1 MSAVEIRSRSERRLK
16 LGVAGLGKAF
26 SVMLP
31 SLAAEPRI
39 ELIAAAD
46 PRPEATRRFAED
58 FGARVYASV
67 EELCGDSN
75 VEVVYLATPHQHHA
89 EHVATAAAHGK
100 HVLVEKPMAISLGEC
115 DRIIAAVEQAGIVLV
130 VGHSHGFDRP
140 ILRAREI
147 IAGGTVGAARMI
159 NAQYYTDFL
168 YRPRRPEELVT
179 AQGGGVVFSQGA
191 HQVDIVRLLGGGKV
205 ARVRALTGAWDP
217 ARPTEGAYA
226 AILDFADGPFASI
239 LYNGYAHFDGD
250 EFCAGIG
257 ELGREK
263 PADWYGG
270 ARRSLERAAN
280 AAEETALKQRRNYGG
295 DDYRDPGAPSAAG
308 AWYEHFGLVL
318 VSCDRA
324 DLRPLPNGVMIYG
337 DHEARFEPLPQPRVP
352 RAEVFDELFDAI
364 VMGRP
369 PLHDARWA
377 KATLEVCL
385 AMLDSSRERREIA
398 LRYQVAVP
406 SSHKV

>member
-1 MSAVEIRSRSERRLK
+1 MSGVEIDRLPERRLK

-39 ELIAAAD
+39 ELVAAAD
-46 PRPEATRRFAED
+46 PRPEATHRFAAD

-67 EELCGDSN
+67 EKLCSDDG
-75 VEVVYLATPHQHHA
+75 VEVVYVATPHQYHA
-89 EHVATAAAHGK
+89 EHVATAAAHRK
-100 HVLVEKPMAISLGEC
+100 HVLLEKPMAISLAEC
-115 DRIIAAVEQAGIVLV
+115 DRIIDAVERAGIVLV

-140 ILRAREI
+140 ILRTREI
-147 IAGGTVGAARMI
+147 IAGGTIGAARMI

-168 YRPRRPEELVT
+168 YRPRRPEELAT
-179 AQGGGVVFSQGA
+179 AEGGGVVFSQGA

-205 ARVRALTGAWDP
+205 ASVRALTGAWDS

-226 AILDFADGPFASI
+226 ALLNFADGAFGSI
-239 LYNGYAHFDGD
+239 LYSGYAHLDGD

-263 PADWYGG
+263 PADSYGS
-270 ARRSLERAAN
+270 ARRSLERVAT
-280 AAEETALKQRRNYGG
+280 AAEEAALKQRRNYGG
-295 DDYRDPGAPSAAG
+295 DDYRPTSAPSAAG

-337 DHEARFEPLPQPRVP
+337 DEEARFEPLPQPRVP
-352 RAEVFDELFDAI
+352 RAEVFDELFGAI

-369 PLHDARWA
+369 PLHGARWA

-385 AMLDSSRERREIA
+385 AMLDSARERRDIV
-398 LRYQVAVP
+398 LRHQVAVP
-406 SSHKV
+406 SPGKA